1 MGKKIQLTESELI
14 NLIERMTKRVIN
26 EGVKFNFKKFGKET
40 SGELMGETI
49 ESLSDAI
56 RLCENT
62 KINPYK
68 IDHFVDIGHKMEC
81 YWNPDNRKKV
91 FLDRTIGF
99 VFDRNGR
106 YLINVYDNSA
116 NTTKGLNFDKYYG
129 ESDFEEE
136 DMGSDIVN
144 QSYRGQIIQWNYMLV
159 EIYLSTEDLFTWDDV
174 INNVSGK
181 WVDENK
187 NLDNIIDKLIKLK

>member
-1 MGKKIQLTESELI
+1 MGKKIQLTETELI

-40 SGELMGETI
+40 PGELMGETI

-56 RLCENT
+56 RLCKNT
-62 KINPYK
+62 KIDPYK

-91 FLDRTIGF
+91 FLDRSIGF
-99 VFDRNGR
+99 IFDRNGK
-106 YLINVYDNSA
+106 YLINVYDNSP
-116 NTTKGLNFDKYYG
+116 NTTKGSNFDKYYG

-136 DMGSDIVN
+136 DMGSDIMN
-144 QSYRGQIIQWNYMLV
+144 QAYRGIINQWNYMLV

-174 INNVSGK
+174 IYNVSGK
-181 WVDENK
+181 WMDENE
-187 NLDNIIDKLIKLK
+187 NLDNIIDKLIKL